1 MVTRCRICGSNNL
14 FEFLDLGFTPPADQF
29 LREDQ
34 LKQPETYY
42 PLTVLMCDD
51 CSLAQLSYV
60 VPGEVLY
67 RRDYPYESSMTQS
80 GQLHWDE
87 FAESVCKN
95 YHIEKGTPIRRFKQ
109 FLKGILKP

>member
-42 PLTVLMCDD
+42 PLTVLMCEK

-67 RRDYPYESSMTQS
+67 R
-80 GQLHWDE
+80 G
-87 FAESVCKN
+87 
-95 YHIEKGTPIRRFKQ
+95 ITPMNPQ
-109 FLKGILKP
+109 